1 MSDNRACTRCGEIGH
16 SASTHGLDCS
26 SCDKYHPLGECRM
39 SKVTCLMCESR
50 DHFLAQCPLNSV
62 LTTVLQDQR
71 ENFRGALLL
80 ALTKQGSALA
90 TPSEPSNESELCEK
104 FAAKK
109 PTSSVKCFSCGEEGH
124 RRQDCPS
131 KPKVPTPNESSPWV
145 TSDNTPTRVFGR
157 LCLNCH
163 EEGHYA
169 KHCPLKLQDVS
180 QSSLSGESN
189 TRAISGDLSVELK
202 EHGPSTAKHSSKI
215 NLTSSYECFN
225 CGVEGHRVWNCP
237 LKQQLLTP
245 NKSRPLVKAGK
256 TRVCYSCG
264 EVGHYAQQ
272 CPLKRQKCQDYRT
285 KSSR

>member
-1 MSDNRACTRCGEIGH
+1 MSGIVTCLVCGKEGHYTCDCPMKDQEGKQNMSDNRACTRCGEIGH

-80 ALTKQGSALA
+80 ALTKQ
-90 TPSEPSNESELCEK
+90 
-104 FAAKK
+104 
-109 PTSSVKCFSCGEEGH
+109 
-124 RRQDCPS
+124 
-131 KPKVPTPNESSPWV
+131 
-145 TSDNTPTRVFGR
+145 DNTPTRVFGR